1 MYLAIMYHLATL
13 RDLFPVLN
21 SVRLLEAIISGFWS
35 STLWRARPRQLVAGT
50 MDYRVACEVHIQV

>member
-13 RDLFPVLN
+13 CDLFPVLS
-21 SVRLLEAIISGFWS
+21 SVRLLEAIIYGFWS
-35 STLWRARPRQLVAGT
+35 STLWRAMLRYLVAGT